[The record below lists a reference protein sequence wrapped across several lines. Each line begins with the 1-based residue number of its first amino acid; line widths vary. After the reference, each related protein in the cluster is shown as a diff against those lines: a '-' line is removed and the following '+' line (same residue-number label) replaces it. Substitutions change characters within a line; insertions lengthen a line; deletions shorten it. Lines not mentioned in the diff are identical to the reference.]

1 MITFDEVFKIGKM
14 GRPHGIRGQISLHFT
29 DDIFDTVDADYVVCD
44 IDGILI
50 PFFLEEWSFKGTDTA
65 IMKFEDLN
73 TEEEVKIL
81 QNADVYFPKRLATGR
96 DDSISSWKALTG
108 FSVDDTAMGHLGTIA
123 HVDESSANI
132 LLEITTPK
140 GKDLLIPIHPD
151 LVDNFSMAKRSLT
164 LRLPEGLL
172 DLN

>member
-81 QNADVYFPKRLATGR
+81 QNADVYFPKRLATDR

-108 FSVDDTAMGHLGTIA
+108 FSVDDTTMGHLGTIA

-140 GKDLLIPIHPD
+140 GKDILIPIHPD